1 MICNVT
7 CDMFYICSFCSLTNQ
22 VWCFAER
29 TGQQASLDT
38 KGHGKGTARPATW
51 LQGQWLLIGLVRS
64 ACFHQTCLWFCGFR
78 SLRKFA
84 IFRDIIFRICPNESS
99 CTEQQYSIVLYP
111 HEKYHGQV
119 QEQISWYMRIYIYIH
134 TYLHILYQ
142 ILYITCITC
151 LCMYVQIPR
160 GSSVYRYLGKWKL
173 VYKSLTFRSP
183 SNAGRVFPCCS
194 EPLCFK
200 LTMSMEETRAVAWNI
215 LEHLGTLFAQLG
227 VVISMVF
234 SLSSRPLAIS
244 LEQQLSSRFIECHKS
259 CSTGKANIKYSQ
271 DVLAD
276 SSDYSDSKW
285 FRDEIRNADFQSYS
299 FSFNR

>member
-1 MICNVT
+1 MLCRKDWST
-7 CDMFYICSFCSLTNQ
+7 SFT
-22 VWCFAER
+22 WH
-29 TGQQASLDT
+29 
-38 KGHGKGTARPATW
+38 KGPWKRHRPPPATW

-111 HEKYHGQV
+111 HEKKMGRCKSRYPDS
-119 QEQISWYMRIYIYIH
+119 I
-134 TYLHILYQ
+134 YQ
-142 ILYITCITC
+142 ILYIICISIYIC

-227 VVISMVF
+227 VVIYMVF

-244 LEQQLSSRFIECHKS
+244 LEQQLSSRFIES
-259 CSTGKANIKYSQ
+259 CSKGKANIKYSQ

-276 SSDYSDSKW
+276 SSDS
-285 FRDEIRNADFQSYS
+285 NVDFQSYS